1 MTCSSFVSLVADY
14 VAGDLPDA
22 AECEIAGHVRECTA
36 CAAALERERSVRSM
50 LADWSEPEDVDED
63 RDRLRA
69 QVRTA
74 IEIEFRRARRRAFM
88 ARLAAA
94 ASIAIVAVLLA
105 IAGIGR
111 IGSPVGSPAIAGPA
125 TRVEDTEP
133 SLFTMVGPFSKKDGL
148 DSKKRSDKPR
158 RVDQKSRRVGRRS
171 VEPSRATR
179 TPKLG
184 VGAIDSDSMM
194 RFEFQTQDPKIRIIW
209 FVPRAEEGLSTP
221 GEIGD

>member
-1 MTCSSFVSLVADY
+1 MTCSAFESLVADF

-22 AECEIAGHVRECTA
+22 AECEIAAHVRECTA
-36 CAAALERERSVRSM
+36 CAAVLERERSVRSM
-50 LADWSEPEDVDED
+50 LADWSEPEYVDED
-63 RDRLRA
+63 RDLLRT

-74 IEIEFRRARRRAFM
+74 IGIEFQRARRRAFI

-111 IGSPVGSPAIAGPA
+111 IGSAVGSNAIAGPA

-148 DSKKRSDKPR
+148 DSKKPSDKPR
-158 RVDQKSRRVGRRS
+158 RIDQKSRRVNRRN
-171 VEPSRATR
+171 VEPSR
-179 TPKLG
+179 TPPSPTLG
-184 VGAIDSDSMM
+184 VGASDSDSMM

-221 GEIGD
+221 LEIGD